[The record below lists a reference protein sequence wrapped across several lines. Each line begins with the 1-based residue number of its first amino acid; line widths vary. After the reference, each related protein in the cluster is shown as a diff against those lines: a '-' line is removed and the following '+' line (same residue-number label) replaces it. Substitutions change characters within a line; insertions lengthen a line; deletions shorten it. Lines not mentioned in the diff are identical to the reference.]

1 MAHHTGIGRYIR
13 GLLSTPSLTETL
25 HHWHCTL
32 IGNNEAQKSFS
43 KSFSFRHTNAKIY
56 GLAEQ
61 IAIPLAARGLD
72 CLHVPHYNAP
82 LFWNRKLVITV
93 HDLIHLRFPECL
105 PLQAK
110 WYAQTMLKLVTRR
123 ADEIISVSESTKK
136 DLVETLGVRPEKIT
150 VIHHGIEPK
159 FLAQSHIN
167 RSEVEPDNP
176 YFLCV
181 GLLKAHKN
189 IGVLLK
195 AFLKIKKRSAFPNLR
210 LYLIGHPDTRQEIVR
225 QWLNTTKSSSSIF
238 LLENIGDE
246 ELMTLY
252 QNAVALVFPSLCEG
266 FGFPLLEAMASR
278 IPIIASRI
286 DSTLEIAGEGG
297 GIYFDPNSAD
307 ELENRMEQILTH
319 PELRQQI
326 VKENVKRLFRFDWKQ
341 TIEKTVQVYESAAG
355 SD

>member
-1 MAHHTGIGRYIR
+1 MEGKRRLGIDIRMAHHTGIGRYIR

-32 IGNNEAQKSFS
+32 IGNNAAQKSFS
-43 KSFSFRHTNAKIY
+43 KFFSFRHTNAKIY

-82 LFWNRKLVITV
+82 LAWKRKLVITI
-93 HDLIHLRFPECL
+93 HDLIHLRFPEYL

-150 VIHHGIEPK
+150 VIHHGIDPK
-159 FLAQSHIN
+159 FLVPNHIN
-167 RSEVEPDNP
+167 RSKVEPANP

-195 AFLKIKKRSAFPNLR
+195 AFLKIKKRSAVPNLR
-210 LYLIGHPDTRQEIVR
+210 LYLIGRSDTKQEIVR
-225 QWLNTTKSSSSIF
+225 QWLRTVENDPSTF
-238 LLENIGDE
+238 LLESVSDE
-246 ELMTLY
+246 ELITLY
-252 QNAVALVFPSLCEG
+252 PNAVALVFPSLCEG
-266 FGFPLLEAMASR
+266 FGFPILEAMASR

-286 DSTLEIAGEGG
+286 DLKLEIAG
-297 GIYFDPNSAD
+297 
-307 ELENRMEQILTH
+307 
-319 PELRQQI
+319 
-326 VKENVKRLFRFDWKQ
+326 
-341 TIEKTVQVYESAAG
+341 
-355 SD
+355 